1 MISNKAYHQL
11 IKKVNIMATII
22 TKTANNLHDVKE
34 MFAKYNR
41 DNYPN
46 AVYQFILD
54 ALESGDGDFVKVDVV
69 GWACDISQTDL
80 ADTEFEDIEELYTS
94 LGKSTTVIY
103 EDGETVWH
111 LC

>member
-1 MISNKAYHQL
+1 
-11 IKKVNIMATII
+11 MATII
-22 TKTANNLHDVKE
+22 TKTANNLHEIKE
-34 MFAKYNR
+34 MFAKRNR

-46 AVYQFILD
+46 AVYRFILD
-54 ALESGDGDFVKVDVV
+54 TLESGDGDFVKVDVV

-80 ADTEFEDIEELYTS
+80 ADTEFDDIDELVYN

>member
-69 GWACDISQTDL
+69 GWACDISQTSL
-80 ADTEFEDIEELYTS
+80 SDTEFDDIDELVYNLENNS
-94 LGKSTTVIY
+94 SVICHD
-103 EDGETVWH
+103 ETTVWH

>member
-22 TKTANNLHDVKE
+22 TKTANNLHEIKE

-54 ALESGDGDFVKVDVV
+54 TLESGDGDFIRLDVV
-69 GWACDISQTDL
+69 GWACEISQTSL
-80 ADTEFEDIEELYTS
+80 SDTGYDDMYELLYN
-94 LGKSTTVIY
+94 LENVIY
-103 EDGETVWH
+103 DDGETVWH

>member
-1 MISNKAYHQL
+1 MT
-11 IKKVNIMATII
+11 TII

-41 DNYPN
+41 DSYPN

-69 GWACDISQTDL
+69 GWACEITETSL
-80 ADTEFEDIEELYTS
+80 AGSEFEDIEELAYNI
-94 LGKSTTVIY
+94 GKHGTVICD
-103 EDGETVWH
+103 DGETVWH